1 MKFTVTWTDE
11 ARDTLC
17 ELFMAVP
24 NPGEISRL
32 VNAIER
38 ELGRN
43 PLGVGESRDG
53 SMRVV
58 MRENIGILFEV
69 SLADFLV
76 QVLHI
81 GWLP

>member
-17 ELFMAVP
+17 DLFMAVP
-24 NPGEISRL
+24 DPGEFSRL

-43 PLGVGESRDG
+43 PQGVGESRDG

-58 MRENIGILFEV
+58 LRDNIGILFEV
-69 SLADFLV
+69 FFADRLV
-76 QVLHI
+76 QVIHI

>member
-1 MKFTVTWTDE
+1 MKFTVIWSDE
-11 ARDTLC
+11 ARDALC

-24 NPGEISRL
+24 NPGEFARL

-43 PLGVGESRDG
+43 PEHVGESRDG
-53 SMRVV
+53 PIRVV
-58 MRENIGILFEV
+58 LQEHIGILFEV
-69 SLADFLV
+69 DHGDRSVNVF
-76 QVLHI
+76 HI